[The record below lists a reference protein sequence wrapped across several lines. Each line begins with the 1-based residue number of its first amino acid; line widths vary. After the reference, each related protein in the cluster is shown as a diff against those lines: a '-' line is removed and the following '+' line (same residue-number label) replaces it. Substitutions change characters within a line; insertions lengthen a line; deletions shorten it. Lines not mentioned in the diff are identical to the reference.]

1 MGKLEKNEVRV
12 GKYLKKKK
20 KNHGRRKKIKKKE
33 KIKRNKGRAV

>member
-20 KNHGRRKKIKKKE
+20 KIMEGGKRLKKRKK
-33 KIKRNKGRAV
+33 